1 MEKMLRTFLSL
12 LIALSLTGT
21 AAGQSFSQTA
31 THFAGSDLIAI
42 TICSADQTSKT
53 ILIDQNGTK
62 VPEPVE
68 CDCPNCSHCLIVSAF
83 KLPDTLCALKL
94 DRTVILKII
103 PLSFDRTDAFHA
115 APATARAP
123 PHKV

>member
-21 AAGQSFSQTA
+21 AAGQSFPQTA
-31 THFAGSDLIAI
+31 THFAGTDLIAI
-42 TICSADQTSKT
+42 TICSADQTAKT
-53 ILIDQNGTK
+53 IWVDQNGSK
-62 VPEPVE
+62 VPEPIE
-68 CDCPNCSHCLIVSAF
+68 CDCPNCMQCLFGSAY
-83 KLPDTLCALKL
+83 KLPDTLCSIEL

-103 PLSFDRTDAFHA
+103 PLSFDRTDASHA

>member
-1 MEKMLRTFLSL
+1 MEKMLRTFLSM

-21 AAGQSFSQTA
+21 AAGQPFSQTA
-31 THFAGSDLIAI
+31 KHFLGTDPIAI
-42 TICSADQTSKT
+42 TICGADQTSKT

-68 CDCPNCSHCLIVSAF
+68 CDCPNCAHCLIGSAF
-83 KLPDTLCALKL
+83 KLPGTLCIIEL

-103 PLSFDRTDAFHA
+103 PLSFDRTDATHA